1 MNATSFSKDF
11 QSLIQSA
18 LKGGA
23 PIHQIV
29 MSLEMAKIELGHMH
43 CLAIQQAQM
52 QNLASQMASDTPRII
67 PPNDRTELSARV
79 APPAH
84 NNPKP

>member
-1 MNATSFSKDF
+1 MNATSFSRDF
-11 QSLIQSA
+11 QSLIQTA
-18 LKGGA
+18 LKSGT

-67 PPNDRTELSARV
+67 PPNT
-79 APPAH
+79 
-84 NNPKP
+84 N